1 MTGAGETAGPYD
13 NCPAPLQVLSLPFG
27 LVKQTLA
34 KKSKFN
40 QGNENTQ
47 KQRKTLKRDPIIIV

>member
-47 KQRKTLKRDPIIIV
+47 KQKKTLKRDPI